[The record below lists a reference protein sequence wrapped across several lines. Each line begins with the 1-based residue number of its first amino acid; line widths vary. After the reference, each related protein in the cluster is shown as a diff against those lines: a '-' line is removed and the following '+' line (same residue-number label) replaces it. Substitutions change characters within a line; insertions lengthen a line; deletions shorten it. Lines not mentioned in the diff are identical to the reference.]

1 MADAGAIPERFT
13 AEILRRSGERESMR
27 DIAAWLATQGVTV
40 SHHSVARL
48 LKGFREERQ
57 ETARAIVAEKLGS
70 PDGLSADI
78 DGIIKLRSEAE
89 EVRLLALEKVRES
102 PGGFTIGA
110 WATAAREYREVTKL
124 ALEIAGL
131 SKPDDSSA
139 ITDAAERV
147 SGRIAGLI
155 ASAGAG
161 ASPSEPEPN

>member
-1 MADAGAIPERFT
+1 
-13 AEILRRSGERESMR
+13 MR

-110 WATAAREYREVTKL
+110 WATAARARWRDINASDL
-124 ALEIAGL
+124 AVA
-131 SKPDDSSA
+131 S
-139 ITDAAERV
+139 V
-147 SGRIAGLI
+147 SRCGRPPWRIR
-155 ASAGAG
+155 
-161 ASPSEPEPN
+161 